1 MSLVHK
7 AAKIFAPDE
16 FAHRVTEITLEDL
29 ESRGIKGLILDLD
42 NTLSEWQSEV
52 IPEDILAW
60 LDEMRT
66 GGVSLCLASNT
77 HNRRRLH
84 RVAENLKM
92 DYVQG
97 IPKPR
102 RSCFR
107 KAMEHLNLP
116 ANQVAIVGD
125 QLFTDILGGKRS
137 GICSIMVS
145 PIHPREYIG
154 TKVSRIVEGL
164 LLGWFERNGLLP
176 HPKNRDRKP
185 E

>member
-7 AAKIFAPDE
+7 AARIFAPDE
-16 FAHRVTEITLEDL
+16 FANRVTAITLEDL
-29 ESRGIKGLILDLD
+29 ESRGIRGLILDLD

-60 LDEMRT
+60 LEEMRA
-66 GGVSLCLASNT
+66 GGISLCLASNT

-84 RVAENLKM
+84 RVAENLRM

-116 ANQVAIVGD
+116 AEQVAIVGD

-145 PIHPREYIG
+145 PIHPREFIG
-154 TKVSRIVEGL
+154 TKVSRIVERL

-176 HPKNRDRKP
+176 HPKTRDEKQR
-185 E
+185 